1 MSQKAEQLEAQQSHS
16 AKPEVCNGSITDSEK
31 YMHNEFL
38 NDFNDFLCGVP
49 TKRATPLH
57 RSRSSF
63 GNCATVR
70 SRHLS
75 GRRLVS
81 LTPRLQS
88 VIDAEAAADEYLR
101 REFYVATPK
110 LNPTLKRRV
119 RLTPILEQ
127 LRSELFRTVPSHLFA
142 YQNTLH
148 AGATKP
154 KLENLPLTAESLDKL
169 GLSEQSSP
177 QAKSRAVLEGRW

>member
-127 LRSELFRTVPSHLFA
+127 LRS
-142 YQNTLH
+142 
-148 AGATKP
+148 ATKP